1 MENTSLIYIYGLSSS
16 LDKGNIRYVGYTNNP
31 QKRRCDHVTESRA
44 LKTHRHKWVRSVVEN
59 GGKLLISILRETTE
73 EYKGEAETETILL
86 FKSFGAN
93 LVNANNGGIGGK
105 CPSEETRK
113 KISLGKMGNT
123 WNKGRTPSNIN
134 ILREANRRP
143 KTEQAK
149 LNMSKA
155 RLGKRTKKR
164 LIKDDMIVEMYK
176 LYNEGKAFD
185 EIVELL
191 KIKRSTL
198 SNVFYSKAYYKDVKE
213 KYNLKLNRPKLQG
226 DKYNN
231 YKTKQ

>member
-1 MENTSLIYIYGLSSS
+1 MRKNKHHSIYLQRAWVKYGEDAFVFDIIESCFSFILIYREQFWIDHFKPEYNIAQKAGSALGVKHTLETRNKVS
-16 LDKGNIRYVGYTNNP
+16 L
-31 QKRRCDHVTESRA
+31 A
-44 LKTHRHKWVRSVVEN
+44 
-59 GGKLLISILRETTE
+59 
-73 EYKGEAETETILL
+73 
-86 FKSFGAN
+86 
-93 LVNANNGGIGGK
+93 GIGRK
-105 CPSEETRK
+105 LTEETRK

-198 SNVFYSKAYYKDVKE
+198 SNVFYSKSYYKDVKE